1 MDLLNLLE
9 QLTAASGVSGS
20 ENSIASVAQEL
31 LTPYC
36 DTVEQRQGNVIGILG
51 ERQSGKP
58 HVLLDAHMDQVGFLV
73 TAITEDG
80 FVRVGNAGGLDC
92 RFMPAQRVV
101 IHGKQDVAG
110 VICCMPPHLQNGEE
124 HVLSVTELAIDTGY
138 TKEELERLVEGLFLS
153 ICRLYRCNPILY
165 AAVLWMTAAAWLPF
179 SMLCF

>member
-20 ENSIASVAQEL
+20 ENSIAAVAQEL

-92 RFMPAQRVV
+92 RFMPAQRNSW
-101 IHGKQDVAG
+101 K
-110 VICCMPPHLQNGEE
+110 
-124 HVLSVTELAIDTGY
+124 TG
-138 TKEELERLVEGLFLS
+138 R
-153 ICRLYRCNPILY
+153 CRCDLLY
-165 AAVLWMTAAAWLPF
+165 AAALAERRRTCA
-179 SMLCF
+179 LCHRTCN

>member
-20 ENSIASVAQEL
+20 ENSIAAVAQEL

-36 DTVEQRQGNVIGILG
+36 DTVEQRQENVIGILG

-110 VICCMPPHLQNGEE
+110 VIC
-124 HVLSVTELAIDTGY
+124 
-138 TKEELERLVEGLFLS
+138 
-153 ICRLYRCNPILY
+153 
-165 AAVLWMTAAAWLPF
+165 
-179 SMLCF
+179 